1 MELVDDLISQNS
13 FCSVSKTVAIKSD
26 NFIAFCVDRIVVLC
40 SSWKSCPET
49 SAEVLCRTLFQCFQ
63 DMLQLTVTAQ
73 L

>member
-1 MELVDDLISQNS
+1 MTTESG
-13 FCSVSKTVAIKSD
+13 
-26 NFIAFCVDRIVVLC
+26 NFIVFCINRIVATC

-49 SAEVLCRTLFQCFQ
+49 DAELLCRTVFQCFQ